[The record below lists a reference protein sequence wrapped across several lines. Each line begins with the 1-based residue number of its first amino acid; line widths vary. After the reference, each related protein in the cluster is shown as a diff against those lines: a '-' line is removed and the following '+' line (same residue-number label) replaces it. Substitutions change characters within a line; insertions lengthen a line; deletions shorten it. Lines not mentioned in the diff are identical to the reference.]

1 MIDKTTDHTKSSILL
16 EGDMRESFQA
26 QNQGNVFDRANKA
39 FQEELAGVPGVAR
52 TERTYLKIYALWLI
66 VAALGASNVF
76 AENCDRVCLNGLLD
90 QYLNAVVQ
98 NNPAAVPL
106 TPGYRQTENAVVRR
120 PGQGVW
126 QTAKA
131 LGKVQRRYFDTVTNN
146 AGYFG
151 TLEEK
156 SGAAAVV
163 TLRLQVENRKVSEA
177 EWYLARKGNPG
188 MGVGAGAQANAA
200 FWDPEY
206 LAKNPPLE
214 RVVPK
219 AERISRNDL
228 ISVTNSYFDSL
239 SARNGKVMI
248 ANPGCVRLE
257 NGGSTTQRA
266 VPPDMPPDAAGV
278 YKGQT
283 DCMNESAMQNIFAV
297 VARRFPIVDEE
308 AGVALGLGV
317 FLRKPGV
324 AMRRNVFSEW
334 FVIERGK
341 IQAIYS
347 SMFYPEEDALVPNWP
362 PYNGNWPV
370 LPGPK

>member
-1 MIDKTTDHTKSSILL
+1 
-16 EGDMRESFQA
+16 
-26 QNQGNVFDRANKA
+26 
-39 FQEELAGVPGVAR
+39 VPFTRYTLV
-52 TERTYLKIYALWLI
+52 LI
-66 VAALGASNVF
+66 FVLGASSVF
-76 AENCDRVCLNGLLD
+76 AADCDRTCLKGLLD
-90 QYLNAVVQ
+90 QYMNAVVQ
-98 NNPAAVPL
+98 HNPAFVPL

-120 PGQGVW
+120 PGQGIW

-131 LGKVQRRYFDTVTNN
+131 LGRVQRQYFDTVTNN
-146 AGYFG
+146 AGFFG

-156 SGAAAVV
+156 SGDTAVV

-177 EWYLARKGNPG
+177 EWYLARKGDPG
-188 MGVGAGAQANAA
+188 MGMGAGPQTSAS

-206 LAKNPPLE
+206 LAKNPPLQ

-219 AERISRNDL
+219 AARVSRYDL
-228 ISVTNSYFDSL
+228 IAITNSYFDSL
-239 SARNGKVMI
+239 SAKNGKVMI

-257 NGGSTTQRA
+257 NGVSTTQGNLPPN
-266 VPPDMPPDAAGV
+266 VPLDAIGI

-283 DCMNESAMQNIFAV
+283 DCMNEAAMRNIFAV
-297 VARRFPIVDEE
+297 VARRYPIVDEE
-308 AGVALGLGV
+308 AGVVLGLGV

-324 AMRRNVFSEW
+324 VLRRNVFSEW

-347 SMFYPEEDALVPNWP
+347 SMFYPEDDALVPNWP
-362 PYNGNWPV
+362 PYDGNWPV

>member
-1 MIDKTTDHTKSSILL
+1 MKEI
-16 EGDMRESFQA
+16 FQA
-26 QNQGNVFDRANKA
+26 KDKGSMLDRANRVCY
-39 FQEELAGVPGVAR
+39 EELAGVPRAAPAR
-52 TERTYLKIYALWLI
+52 GTYLMRYTLWLI
-66 VAALGASNVF
+66 VAVLGASSVF
-76 AENCDRVCLNGLLD
+76 AENCDRACLNGLLD

-98 NNPAAVPL
+98 NNPAAVSL
-106 TPGYRQTENAVVRR
+106 TSGYRQTENAVVSR
-120 PGQGVW
+120 PGQGIW

-131 LGKVQRRYFDTVTNN
+131 LGRVQRRYLDTVTSN

-177 EWYLARKGNPG
+177 EWYLARKGDPG
-188 MGVGAGAQANAA
+188 MGMGAGAQANEA

-206 LAKNPPLE
+206 LAKNSPLK

-219 AERISRNDL
+219 AEQISRNDL
-228 ISVTNSYFDSL
+228 IAITNSYFDSL
-239 SARNGKVMI
+239 SAKNGKVMI

-257 NGGSTTQRA
+257 NGASTTQRD
-266 VPPDMPPDAAGV
+266 VPPNMPRDAPGV
-278 YKGQT
+278 FKGQT
-283 DCMNESAMQNIFAV
+283 DCMNEAAMQNIFAV
-297 VARRFPIVDEE
+297 VARRYPIVDEE
-308 AGVALGLGV
+308 AGVVLGLGV

-362 PYNGNWPV
+362 PYDGNWPV
-370 LPGPK
+370 LPDPK

>member
-1 MIDKTTDHTKSSILL
+1 MTALIGEGGMRKT
-16 EGDMRESFQA
+16 FQVSA
-26 QNQGNVFDRANKA
+26 AWA
-39 FQEELAGVPGVAR
+39 C
-52 TERTYLKIYALWLI
+52 RTYLIKSALWLI
-66 VAALGASNVF
+66 VTAPGASVF
-76 AENCDRVCLNGLLD
+76 GENCDRTCLNGLLD
-90 QYLNAVVQ
+90 QYLNAVMQ
-98 NNPAAVPL
+98 NNPAAVSL
-106 TPGYRQTENAVVRR
+106 APGYRQTENAVVRR
-120 PGQGVW
+120 PGQGIW

-163 TLRLQVENRKVSEA
+163 TLRLQIENRKVSEA
-177 EWYLARKGNPG
+177 EWYLARKGDPG
-188 MGVGAGAQANAA
+188 MGLGAGAQANAA

-206 LAKNPPLE
+206 LANNSPLV

-219 AERISRNDL
+219 TERVSRNDL
-228 ISVTNSYFDSL
+228 IAITNSYFDSL

-257 NGGSTTQRA
+257 NGVSTTQRD
-266 VPPDMPPDAAGV
+266 VPPNTPPDTAGV
-278 YKGQT
+278 YKGQM

-297 VARRFPIVDEE
+297 VARRFPIVDEQ
-308 AGVALGLGV
+308 AGVVLGLGV

-341 IQAIYS
+341 IRAIYS

-362 PYNGNWPV
+362 PYDGNWPV